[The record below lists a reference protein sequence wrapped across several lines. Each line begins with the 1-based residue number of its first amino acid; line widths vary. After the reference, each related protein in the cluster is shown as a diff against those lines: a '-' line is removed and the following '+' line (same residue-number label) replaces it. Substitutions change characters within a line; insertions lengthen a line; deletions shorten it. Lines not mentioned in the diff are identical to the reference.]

1 VPVNPYVFIVG
12 APRSGTTLL
21 RRLVDAHPDIAVT
34 RETHWITK
42 LLEGNDA
49 FSSDAPVTPELLH
62 RLRAHPK
69 FTRMNVDN
77 SELDRMLLRGAPVSY
92 AELVT
97 RIFDLYGEA
106 HGKRLVGD
114 KVPDY
119 VRHLPLLHRLWP
131 TAKFVHLIRDGRDV
145 SLSMLTRERFAR
157 RFTTWEEDPIST
169 AALSWEQLVRLGRE
183 AGAELP
189 PDRYY
194 ELRYESLVADPAAEC
209 GKLCE
214 FLGVAYDE
222 RMLSFHEGR
231 TRHDPGRDA
240 KSAWRPVTPGLRSW
254 RTEMAEGAVERFEA
268 VAGELLGELGYP
280 RAVPDP
286 LPSAKRHAARLRDSF
301 EEHARARGTQ
311 LPKRW
316 RR

>member
-1 VPVNPYVFIVG
+1 VPVNPFVFIVG

-21 RRLVDAHPDIAVT
+21 RRIVDAHPDIAIT

-42 LLEGNDA
+42 LLEGDDA
-49 FSSDAPVTPELLH
+49 FSPDAPVTTELLR

-69 FTRMNVDN
+69 FTRMDADDP
-77 SELDRMLLRGAPVSY
+77 ELDRMVRAAPVSY
-92 AELVT
+92 SELVT
-97 RIFDLYGEA
+97 RIFDRYGEA

-119 VRHLPLLHRLWP
+119 VRHLALLHRLWP
-131 TAKFVHLIRDGRDV
+131 AARFVHLIRDGRDV

-157 RFTTWEEDPIST
+157 RFATWQEDPIAT

-194 ELRYESLVADPAAEC
+194 ELRYESLVAAPAKEC
-209 GKLCE
+209 RKLCE
-214 FLGVAYDE
+214 FLGVAYAE
-222 RMLSFHEGR
+222 RMPRFHEGR
-231 TRHDPGRDA
+231 TREEPGRDA
-240 KSAWRPVTPGLRSW
+240 KSAWRPVTRGLRSW
-254 RTEMAEGAVERFEA
+254 RTEMADGEVERFEA
-268 VAGELLGELGYP
+268 AAGELLGELGYP
-280 RAVPDP
+280 RTLRDP
-286 LPSAKRHAARLRDSF
+286 SPTAKRRAAQLRNVF
-301 EEHARARGTQ
+301 EQHARARGTQ

>member
-1 VPVNPYVFIVG
+1 VPVNPFVFIVG

-21 RRLVDAHPDIAVT
+21 RRIVDAHPEIAIT

-42 LLEGNDA
+42 MLEGDDA
-49 FSSDAPVTPELLH
+49 FSPDGPVTPELLG

-69 FTRMNVDN
+69 FTRMDVDGP
-77 SELDRMLLRGAPVSY
+77 ELDRMVGAAPVSY

-97 RIFDLYGEA
+97 TIFDRYGEA

-119 VRHLPLLHRLWP
+119 VRHLRLLHRLWP
-131 TAKFVHLIRDGRDV
+131 EAKFVHLIRDGRDV

-157 RFTTWEEDPIST
+157 RFATWEEDPIST

-194 ELRYESLVADPAAEC
+194 ELRYESLVAAPAGEC
-209 GKLCE
+209 RNLCA
-214 FLGVAYDE
+214 FLGVAFDE
-222 RMLSFHEGR
+222 RMLTFHEGR
-231 TRHDPGRDA
+231 TREAPGRDA

-254 RTEMAEGAVERFEA
+254 RTEMADGEVERFEA
-268 VAGELLGELGYP
+268 AAGELLGELGYARTLP
-280 RAVPDP
+280 HTSPTAERRA
-286 LPSAKRHAARLRDSF
+286 AHLRDAF
-301 EEHARARGTQ
+301 EQHARARGTP

>member
-1 VPVNPYVFIVG
+1 VPVNPFVFIVG

-21 RRLVDAHPDIAVT
+21 RRIVDAHPDIAIT

-42 LLEGNDA
+42 LLEGDDA
-49 FSSDAPVTPELLH
+49 FSPDAPVTTELLR

-69 FTRMNVDN
+69 FTRMDVDDP
-77 SELDRMLLRGAPVSY
+77 ELDRMVRAAPVSY
-92 AELVT
+92 SELVT
-97 RIFDLYGEA
+97 RIFDRYGEA

-119 VRHLPLLHRLWP
+119 VRHLALLHRLWP
-131 TAKFVHLIRDGRDV
+131 AARFVHLIRDGRDV

-157 RFTTWEEDPIST
+157 RFATWQEDPIAT

-194 ELRYESLVADPAAEC
+194 ELRYESLVAAPAKEC
-209 GKLCE
+209 RKLCE

-222 RMLSFHEGR
+222 RMPRFHEGR
-231 TRHDPGRDA
+231 TREEPGRDA

-254 RTEMAEGAVERFEA
+254 RTEMADGEVERFEA
-268 VAGELLGELGYP
+268 AAGELLGELGYP
-280 RAVPDP
+280 RTLPDP
-286 LPSAKRHAARLRDSF
+286 SPTAKRRAAQLRNAF
-301 EEHARARGTQ
+301 EQHARARGTQ
-311 LPKRW
+311 LPTRW